1 MTTRILAALL
11 ASAAMLTA
19 CGSNESADGNQAEAN
34 LAADDVAPDAERD
47 GIDPAPV
54 DEGDVTN
61 NSSDDDQPDDGDGQ
75 AAATIPARFHGE
87 WNSDLSACGKPSLT
101 RLIVSGDKLAFYE
114 SSGAVRE
121 VDRES
126 ERVVSVAATY
136 QGEGETWQATRRL
149 SLSPDGDSLTVSG
162 SGATLTRQRCP

>member
-19 CGSNESADGNQAEAN
+19 CGSTESADSNQADANQVANEA
-34 LAADDVAPDAERD
+34 AAGGEQD
-47 GIDPAPV
+47 GIANPAPS
-54 DEGDVTN
+54 DENEVIN
-61 NSSDDDQPDDGDGQ
+61 NSSDEG
-75 AAATIPARFHGE
+75 ATVATIPARFHGE

-101 RLIVSGDKLAFYE
+101 RLVVSGDTLAFYE

-126 ERVVSVAATY
+126 ERIISVASTY

-149 SLSPDGDSLTVSG
+149 SLSPDGNSLTVSG